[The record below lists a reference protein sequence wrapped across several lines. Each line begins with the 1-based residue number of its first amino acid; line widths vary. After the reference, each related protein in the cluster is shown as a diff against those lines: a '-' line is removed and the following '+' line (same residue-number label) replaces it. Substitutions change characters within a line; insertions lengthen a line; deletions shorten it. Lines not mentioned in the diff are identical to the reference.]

1 MLKLDSFFS
10 VLNDLA
16 PISLSHRLIEK
27 GDYDNS
33 GVLVK
38 SHEQVNRVLFS
49 LDLSQKAVLTAKRL
63 KCDTIVT
70 HHPAIY
76 KPISSISED
85 SLTTKA
91 LLMAI
96 KLNLNVISMHLN
108 LDVAEGG
115 IDACLCEALG
125 GKKYRILDCLDEN
138 NGYGRQFA
146 IDNLTVDEFIK
157 NLKNN
162 LKTSK
167 VIVYGKRKTIL
178 KSGASFCGAGSG
190 YAEKLLSLGAFDAD
204 VIVTADMPHHII
216 LEMVEMGKTIILI
229 THYSSENYGFKKF
242 YNRASEKTKN
252 KVLTYFFEDKR
263 FL

>member
-1 MLKLDSFFS
+1 MLKLDSFYS

-16 PISLSHRLIEK
+16 PISLSHKLIEK

-33 GVLVK
+33 GILVK
-38 SHEQVNRVLFS
+38 THEQVNKVLFS

-96 KLNLNVISMHLN
+96 KLNINVISMHLN
-108 LDVAEGG
+108 LDVADGG
-115 IDACLCEALG
+115 IDASLCEALG
-125 GKKYRILDCLDEN
+125 GKKYKILDCLDEN

-146 IDNLTVDEFIK
+146 INNLTVDEFVR
-157 NLKNN
+157 NLKVN

-178 KSGASFCGAGSG
+178 KSGASFCGAGSSC
-190 YAEKLLSLGAFDAD
+190 AEKLLASGAFDAD

-216 LEMVEMGKTIILI
+216 LEMLEEGKIVVLI

-242 YNRASEKTKN
+242 YNRVSEKTKN
-252 KVLTYFFEDKR
+252 KVLTCYFEDKR